1 MFSSIRNA
9 FAMMEPGFFRKFC
22 ATALPISTQLIL
34 ASSLALVDVLMVSSL
49 GASSVAAVGLAGKFF
64 FVIILMI
71 SGLANGASVL
81 AAQYVGKHDDAG
93 IKRVLS
99 IALAVAWCAALPFS
113 LATWF
118 CPEFIMRLYSSD
130 PEVIKIGAQF
140 LHLTAPFHIIMA
152 TISVLSAVLRAT
164 GKATLPM
171 LVGFLAIA
179 CNTGLNYL
187 LIFGNFGAPKMG
199 VDGAAIATLISKIV
213 ECSVMLAVIYLSSS
227 RIAISVREFVQ
238 SFDLTELR
246 LFLRQSLPLVI
257 NEGVWAMGIFAFTIV
272 YGHMGTNELA
282 SISMLG
288 PIEGI
293 SLEIFIGFT
302 SAASIFISTALG
314 ARQFAQAQRLA
325 WVSAC
330 LITAGSIVYGLLLIA
345 LRPQI
350 LSLYSSADPQV
361 LAIANDVFLVIA
373 LTLWLRLYNCVT
385 CVSILRSGG
394 DVKFTLYV
402 DLVVIWLIVLPMT
415 AYAGLVLKWPVQWV
429 FAVALGGEALIK
441 APIYTIRIA
450 SLVWLKSLVSKDDDS
465 EMPAISQAA

>member
-1 MFSSIRNA
+1 MFTSLRTA
-9 FAMMEPGFFRKFC
+9 FSMMEPGFYRKFF
-22 ATALPISTQLIL
+22 ATAIPISTQLIL
-34 ASSLALVDVLMVSSL
+34 ATSLALIDVLMVSSL

-81 AAQYVGKHDDAG
+81 AAQYVGKHDEAG
-93 IKRVLS
+93 VKRVLS
-99 IALAVAWCAALPFS
+99 IALAIAWCAALPFS

-118 CPEFIMRLYSSD
+118 WPEQIMGLYASD
-130 PEVIKIGAQF
+130 PELIKIGAQF
-140 LHLTAPFHIIMA
+140 LQITAPFHIIMA

-164 GKATLPM
+164 GKASLPM

-199 VDGAAIATLISKIV
+199 VDGAAVATLISKIV
-213 ECSVMLAVIYLSSS
+213 ECSVMLAVIYLSGSK
-227 RIAISVREFVQ
+227 IAVTLREFIA
-238 SFDLTELR
+238 SFNASELR
-246 LFLRQSLPLVI
+246 LFLRQSLPLVL

-272 YGHMGTNELA
+272 YGHMGTTELA
-282 SISMLG
+282 SITLLG
-288 PIEGI
+288 PIEGLSI
-293 SLEIFIGFT
+293 EIFIGFT

-314 ARQFAQAQRLA
+314 ARQFARAQHLA
-325 WVSAC
+325 WVCAS
-330 LITAGSIVYGLLLIA
+330 LITVACIVYGVLLIA

-350 LSLYSSADPQV
+350 LSIYSGADAQV
-361 LAIANDVFLVIA
+361 LALANDIFLVIA

-402 DLVVIWLIVLPMT
+402 DLIVIWLIVLPMT
-415 AYAGLVLKWPVQWV
+415 AYVGLVLKWPVQWV
-429 FAVALGGEALIK
+429 FAVALGGEAIIK

-450 SLVWLKSLVSKDDDS
+450 TLVWLKSLVEHDKVTLPV
-465 EMPAISQAA
+465 EGQVA